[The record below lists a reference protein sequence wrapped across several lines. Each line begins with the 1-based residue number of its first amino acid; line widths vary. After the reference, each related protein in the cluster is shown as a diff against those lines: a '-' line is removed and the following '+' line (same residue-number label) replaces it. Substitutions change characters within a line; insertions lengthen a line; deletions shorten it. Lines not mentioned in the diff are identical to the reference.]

1 MPPTTSAPFGEKG
14 ISSGPHSLPT
24 RPRDLKQTLILGFV
38 VPTLGAG
45 WLLFLSNIES
55 VWPRLLIY
63 ASLVGLSYFLLSRW
77 LIRELELMTSGT
89 SRIAEGDLNHRLVP
103 SHMQEFRRLA
113 SGINHMAGQLTER
126 LQQIEQE
133 GNQTRSLLD
142 SLPDSVLAFN
152 MDGELTYLNPAA
164 RHTLRL
170 ENQEAI
176 GRHLAAS
183 WEGLITPQGW
193 GSAPREIKLPQEDPG
208 KKLLNMAQAL
218 ADRGGGE
225 VRLGAQRVYRV
236 TIIPYREAERAGQI
250 LVLRDMTD
258 LRRLEEVRTLFL
270 SAVSHELRT
279 PLTIIKGFA
288 ITLLD
293 HPAAAEDPTLQKPL
307 VRIDQESD
315 RLTRL
320 VNDLLDLTRLQSQR
334 ISLELRPTEPE
345 SIIEET
351 LGLLTPLA
359 ERQKIHL
366 QARLTESGKT
376 VLADRDRIKQI
387 LINLV
392 DNAIKFSP
400 DGGAVTVTSEFTDKQ
415 WLLTIQD
422 QGPGVP
428 AKELS
433 HLFEHFFR
441 GRQSRKVTGSGLGL
455 AIVKEIV
462 ELHLG
467 SIRAT
472 SRTGEAAQNEGTS
485 GLTVHVRIPLDSPL
499 PKAESGET
507 LSGKPVY

>member
-1 MPPTTSAPFGEKG
+1 MPPTTSALYGEKG
-14 ISSGPHSLPT
+14 TSSGPINLPT
-24 RPRDLKQTLILGFV
+24 TPRDLKQTLVLGFLL
-38 VPTLGAG
+38 PTLGAG
-45 WLLFLSNIES
+45 WLIFLADSQPLWLR
-55 VWPRLLIY
+55 VFVYCGLI
-63 ASLVGLSYFLLSRW
+63 SLSYFLLRRW
-77 LIRELELMTSGT
+77 LMDELELMTKGT
-89 SRIAEGDLNHRLVP
+89 SRIAEGDFKHRLIP
-103 SHMQEFRRLA
+103 SPMREFRRLA
-113 SGINHMAGQLTER
+113 HSINHMAAQLTER

-133 GNQTRSLLD
+133 GNQTRSLLE
-142 SLPDSVLAFN
+142 SLPDPVLAFN
-152 MDGELTYLNPAA
+152 LDGELTYLNPAA

-183 WEGLITPQGW
+183 WEGLITPG
-193 GSAPREIKLPQEDPG
+193 GAPREIHLPQADPG
-208 KKLLNMAQAL
+208 QKLLNMAQAL

-225 VRLGAQRVYRV
+225 VRLGAQRIYRA
-236 TIIPYREAERAGQI
+236 TIIPYREAESKGQV

-270 SAVSHELRT
+270 GAVSHELRT

-288 ITLLD
+288 VTLQD
-293 HPAAAEDPTLQKPL
+293 HPAALEDPSLQKPL
-307 VRIDQESD
+307 TRIDQESD

-334 ISLELRPTEPE
+334 ISLELRQTEPE
-345 SIIEET
+345 AIIEET
-351 LGLLTPLA
+351 LGLLAPLA
-359 ERQKIHL
+359 DRQRILL
-366 QARLTESGKT
+366 QANLSQTGQT
-376 VLADRDRIKQI
+376 LLADRDRLKQV
-387 LINLV
+387 LINLI

-400 DGGAVTVTSEFTDKQ
+400 DEGSVTVTSEFTERN
-415 WLLTIQD
+415 WILTIQD

-467 SIRAT
+467 SIRAECKGPN
-472 SRTGEAAQNEGTS
+472 TGM
-485 GLTVHVRIPLDSPL
+485 TVRVRIPLDSPL
-499 PKAESGET
+499 QTAASNP
-507 LSGKPVY
+507 